1 MRRDGRAWNEMRP
14 VALIPGFVKHAE
26 GSVLI
31 DFGGTRVLCNAT
43 VEPSVPAWRQGSGAG
58 WVTAEYALL
67 PRSTQRRT
75 RRETMGLRG
84 RTQEIQ
90 RLIGRSL
97 RMAVDLEKLGERT
110 IIVDCDVL
118 QADGGTRT
126 ASITGGYVALALA
139 VRDLIAQ
146 GVVPA
151 QALVTPVAAVSLG
164 LVDGQLLLD
173 LDYEEDSA
181 ATADFN
187 LVMTGGGQVVE
198 VQGTGEGAPFDR
210 VALDQV
216 LDLAAHGIEQL
227 VVRQREA
234 LEQSGEGGG

>member
-1 MRRDGRAWNEMRP
+1 MRRDGREWNEMRP
-14 VALIPGFVKHAE
+14 VVLIPGFVEHAE

-31 DFGGTRVLCNAT
+31 EFGGTRVLCNAT
-43 VEPSVPAWRQGSGAG
+43 VEPSVPVWRQGSGSG

-75 RRETMGLRG
+75 KRETMGLRG

-97 RMAVDLEKLGERT
+97 RMAVDLEMLGERM

-139 VRDLIAQ
+139 VRHLVAQ
-146 GVVPA
+146 GVVPR
-151 QALVTPVAAVSLG
+151 QALVTPVAAVSVG

-181 ATADFN
+181 AMADFN
-187 LVMTGGGQVVE
+187 LVMTGDGRLVE
-198 VQGTGEGAPFDR
+198 VQGTAEAAPFDR
-210 VALDQV
+210 SRLDTV
-216 LDLAAHGIEQL
+216 LDLAAYGIEQL
-227 VVRQREA
+227 LARQQEA
-234 LEQSGEGGG
+234 LERTWEGGG